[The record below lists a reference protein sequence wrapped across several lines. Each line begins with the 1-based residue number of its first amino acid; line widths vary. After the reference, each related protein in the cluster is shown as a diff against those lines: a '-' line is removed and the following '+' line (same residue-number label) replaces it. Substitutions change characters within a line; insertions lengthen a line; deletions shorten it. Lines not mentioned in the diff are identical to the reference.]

1 MKTALVTGTSSGF
14 GRGVVTGLLER
25 GWHVFA
31 TLRRAEDRL
40 DLFADDRARHGDR
53 LVVLPLDVTREAD
66 RAAAARAVG
75 PSLDCLVNNA
85 GYALFGALE
94 DMTEEQLRAQL
105 EVNLVGAM
113 LVTRALLPAVRA
125 ARGSVVNVSSVF
137 GYCGFP
143 LTTAYCASKFG
154 LEGFSE
160 ALWHELRPH
169 GARVHLVEP
178 GGHRTSFSSNVEW
191 ARRPSAAYAQATRG
205 YRALFDRLRSKPG
218 NSPERVVA
226 TIVDLAVRPSSS
238 LRVPVGGDARA
249 VTLLKRLPETLA
261 LPAWGKAASRM
272 LADGASA
279 PRSARSTPEGEP
291 S

>member
-1 MKTALVTGTSSGF
+1 MSALRSALVTGTSSGF
-14 GRGVVTGLLER
+14 GRGVVTGLLDR
-25 GWHVFA
+25 GWRVFA
-31 TLRRAEDRL
+31 TLRRADERA
-40 DLFADDRARHGDR
+40 DLFADDKARHGDR

-66 RAAAARAVG
+66 RQAAARALDVVG
-75 PSLDCLVNNA
+75 GSLDCLVNNA

-94 DMTEEQLRAQL
+94 DATEEQVRAQI

-125 ARGSVVNVSSVF
+125 AKGSVINVSSVF

-178 GGHRTSFSSNVEW
+178 GGHRTSFSSNVDW
-191 ARRPSAAYAQATRG
+191 SRRPSQAYAEATRG
-205 YRALFDRLRSKPG
+205 YRAFFDRLRQKPG
-218 NSPERVVA
+218 NPPERVVGA
-226 TIVDLAVRPSSS
+226 IVDLAVHPSKT
-238 LRVPVGGDARA
+238 LRVRVGNDARA
-249 VTLLKRLPETLA
+249 ISLLKRLPESLA
-261 LPAWGKAASRM
+261 LPAWGGAAQRM
-272 LADGASA
+272 LANG
-279 PRSARSTPEGEP
+279 GP